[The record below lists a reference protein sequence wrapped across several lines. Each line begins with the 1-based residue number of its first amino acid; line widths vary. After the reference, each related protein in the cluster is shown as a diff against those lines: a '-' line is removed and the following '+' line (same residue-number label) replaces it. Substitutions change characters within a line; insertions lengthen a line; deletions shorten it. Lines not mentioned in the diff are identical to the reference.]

1 MGPVASACASA
12 CGAVGVRAPK
22 AEPAATGVRPPANAD
37 AREVPPACAAALPFA
52 DTLVGELGA
61 FVGVTGAALAGAVP
75 AALERNAATI
85 PALPVGVPVGVTGAF
100 DAAGAVAGADDG
112 GRG

>member
-22 AEPAATGVRPPANAD
+22 AEPAATGVRP
-37 AREVPPACAAALPFA
+37 PFA

-85 PALPVGVPVGVTGAF
+85 PALPVGVTGAF

>member
-1 MGPVASACASA
+1 
-12 CGAVGVRAPK
+12 
-22 AEPAATGVRPPANAD
+22 VRPPANAD

-85 PALPVGVPVGVTGAF
+85 PALPVGVTGAF